1 MHTIGLIFLGAMSG
15 MISGLLGVGGA
26 IIVIPMLVYIFGYSQ
41 ISAQGTSLAMLLPP
55 IGLLA
60 AWRYWKQGDVNI
72 YAAAILALSF
82 FVFSYLGANAA
93 VKIPD
98 ALLKRYFGVGMVLMG
113 FFMIFEKATK

>member
-26 IIVIPMLVYIFGYSQ
+26 IIVIPTLVYIFGYSQ

-82 FVFSYLGANAA
+82 FIFSYLGANAA

-113 FFMIFEKATK
+113 FFMIFEKAK